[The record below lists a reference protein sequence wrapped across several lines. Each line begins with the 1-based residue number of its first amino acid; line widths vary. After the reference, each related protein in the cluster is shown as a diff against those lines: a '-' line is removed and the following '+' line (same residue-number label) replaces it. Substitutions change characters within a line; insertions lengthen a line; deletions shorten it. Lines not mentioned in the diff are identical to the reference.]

1 MPGRKSKYSTLMNGQ
16 IKTELFAVLA
26 EATDYDN
33 PTIDWIK
40 ARSIFLSGITQQKL
54 SRSLNEMLEMGILGK
69 GKMKNG
75 RMVYRLKTE
84 YSDDVPN
91 YFPKSYKENEDE
103 EEEDDEDE
111 TVG

>member
-75 RMVYRLKTE
+75 RMVYRLRTE
-84 YSDDVPN
+84 YPSTPDYVLKEHEDEG
-91 YFPKSYKENEDE
+91 YFPDEEDVEEENE
-103 EEEDDEDE
+103 
-111 TVG
+111 